1 MNTQITTATPSWALA
16 VPLLSA
22 STGALIALCGVLITA
37 LLQNKN
43 FKKQVKS
50 AHALKVAE
58 MRQAWIGNLRDAMC
72 TFHSYGVTP
81 MLDHATTRE
90 FYEYGTRIELLMN
103 PEDQDYNEL
112 QNCLYVFLAAKTD
125 IEKFSAN
132 AKYVNVCQ
140 RILKHEWDKL
150 KDAIAIAE
158 S

>member
-1 MNTQITTATPSWALA
+1 
-16 VPLLSA
+16 
-22 STGALIALCGVLITA
+22 
-37 LLQNKN
+37 
-43 FKKQVKS
+43 
-50 AHALKVAE
+50 
-58 MRQAWIGNLRDAMC
+58 
-72 TFHSYGVTP
+72 